1 MAVKQKG
8 LGKGLGDLG
17 IQALLSQVNTSVEQ
31 APVMQDGQRLQMVPI
46 EYCQPSPYQ
55 PRRSIAPEALE
66 DLAASIRSQGLINPL
81 VVRETAPKQYEI
93 IAGERRWRA
102 AQQAGLGDV
111 PVLVKTMSDEAAM
124 AVALVDNIQRE
135 DLNVMEQAFSLQ
147 KLIDTFGLTHEAL
160 AKTIGRSRA
169 MVSNS
174 LRLLKLPAGVQ
185 TLVENGDLDM
195 GHARALLAL
204 PVSKQ
209 EDAAREVA
217 AKALS
222 VRETERLV
230 AMMLRPKKETM
241 AQPSKDH
248 DTQRLEQALSAHFGT
263 QVHIQASGAKGKGK
277 LVLHYHSLDA
287 LSGLLDKCQFKDR

>member
-1 MAVKQKG
+1 MAVKHKG

-17 IQALLSQVNTSVEQ
+17 IQALLSQVNTDVVSTVEEEGQ
-31 APVMQDGQRLQMVPI
+31 QRLQMVPI
-46 EYCQPSPYQ
+46 EHCQPSPYQ
-55 PRRSIAPEALE
+55 PRRNIAPEALE
-66 DLAASIRSQGLINPL
+66 DLAASIRTQGLINPL
-81 VVRETAPKQYEI
+81 VVRESAPKQYEI

-102 AQQAGLGDV
+102 AQQAGLGDI
-111 PVLVKTMSDEAAM
+111 PVLLKTMSDEAAM

-135 DLNVMEQAFSLQ
+135 DLNAMEQALSLQ
-147 KLIDTFGLTHEAL
+147 KLIETFGLTHEAL

-174 LRLLKLPAGVQ
+174 LRLLKLPQGVQ
-185 TLVENGDLDM
+185 MLLENGDLDM

-204 PVSKQ
+204 PVAKQ
-209 EDAAREVA
+209 EEAAREVA

-230 AMMLRPKKETM
+230 AVMLRPKKATSM
-241 AQPSKDH
+241 SSGKDH
-248 DTQRLEQALSAHFGT
+248 DTQRLEQALSSHFGT
-263 QVHIQASGAKGKGK
+263 QVDIHAGAKGKGK

-287 LSGLLDKCQFKDR
+287 LTGLLDKCQFKGDA